1 MFLVADGDAE
11 KIKAALAKFD
21 PEHLD
26 VDFARQTSKDIKGPY
41 CRTSPLV
48 PFVRKAHLSV
58 PWKRG
63 VVDDITEFL
72 NAQGVT
78 MTDFDEYR
86 AGKDVD
92 LQGFA
97 HLPTGLAEFP
107 QVRSIQTFFTHR
119 PVSTFD
125 RVFFQLTD
133 ELYIFVWNDPRAGER
148 ECAAREAGSD
158 GGEGDGVRQ
167 GAGAGPARRGG
178 GRGDGVRWDHEVR

>member
-1 MFLVADGDAE
+1 LVHMSGLDCGEIFSKTHKAICGTGGEIKESRSCRLGGRFSQMFLVADGDAE

-107 QVRSIQTFFTHR
+107 QVRSIQTFCFSPTAR
-119 PVSTFD
+119 
-125 RVFFQLTD
+125 FQHL
-133 ELYIFVWNDPRAGER
+133 IASSFN
-148 ECAAREAGSD
+148 
-158 GGEGDGVRQ
+158 
-167 GAGAGPARRGG
+167 
-178 GRGDGVRWDHEVR
+178 

>member
-78 MTDFDEYR
+78 MTDFDEY
-86 AGKDVD
+86 
-92 LQGFA
+92 LSLI
-97 HLPTGLAEFP
+97 H
-107 QVRSIQTFFTHR
+107 I
-119 PVSTFD
+119 
-125 RVFFQLTD
+125 
-133 ELYIFVWNDPRAGER
+133 
-148 ECAAREAGSD
+148 
-158 GGEGDGVRQ
+158 
-167 GAGAGPARRGG
+167 
-178 GRGDGVRWDHEVR
+178 